1 MNKILIGLMAL
12 TLSVASAAS
21 KAPMM
26 KTAMITPK
34 MTASMC
40 MKSGGMVRTMKGKK
54 MCAMGKMAPTMKK

>member
-12 TLSVASAAS
+12 TLSVASAAP
-21 KAPMM
+21 KTTMM

-40 MKSGGMVRTMKGKK
+40 MKSGGMVKMMKGKK
-54 MCAMGKMAPTMKK
+54 MCAMSKMAPVMKK